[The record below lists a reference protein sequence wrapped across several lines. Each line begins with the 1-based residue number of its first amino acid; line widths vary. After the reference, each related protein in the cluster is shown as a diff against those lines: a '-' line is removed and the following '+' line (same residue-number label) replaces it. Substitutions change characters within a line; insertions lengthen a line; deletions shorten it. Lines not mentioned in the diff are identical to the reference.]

1 MFYTDVGD
9 LKGDILYGQ
18 SIQKNFLKV
27 DLLNNREKLI
37 EAVVGYQMNLFAQ
50 LKVLT

>member
-1 MFYTDVGD
+1 MFYIDGGD
-9 LKGDILYGQ
+9 FKCVILYSQ
-18 SIQKNFLKV
+18 FISILFLKV